1 MVLKEIVDVMG
12 SLLKL
17 NLHKS
22 VNIQVWSSK
31 VGIWC
36 NKQNLSSKFNIYT
49 NTGYGLPTEGVICKH
64 DTHYIVRVKKYWAEM
79 FSVASYVVNYIS

>member
-22 VNIQVWSSK
+22 VNITSLIIKGWDYRCT
-31 VGIWC
+31 C
-36 NKQNLSSKFNIYT
+36 NKQNLLSKFNIYT
-49 NTGYGLPTEGVICKH
+49 NTGYGYQLKG
-64 DTHYIVRVKKYWAEM
+64 
-79 FSVASYVVNYIS
+79 